1 MNEEEI
7 NLVNKTVELW
17 NDFIKLPELYK
28 NDRQYVQYHIDAI
41 QAIIMQNARF
51 GKCCR
56 KRRIILFFDFFTTAQ
71 PRRRGA
77 VFFIF

>member
-28 NDRQYVQYHIDAI
+28 NDRQTK
-41 QAIIMQNARF
+41 NNT
-51 GKCCR
+51 
-56 KRRIILFFDFFTTAQ
+56 LF
-71 PRRRGA
+71 
-77 VFFIF
+77 

>member
-1 MNEEEI
+1 MNDEEI

-41 QAIIMQNARF
+41 QAIIMQRQTARNMP
-51 GKCCR
+51 
-56 KRRIILFFDFFTTAQ
+56 ILFKMPDSVSVAENEE
-71 PRRRGA
+71 
-77 VFFIF
+77 